1 MFARFVSAAVVSGLL
16 FIVPAVA
23 PAVPNATPAPSAST
37 SPAPEQARDG
47 GIIAGKISS
56 VDFQRNVI
64 AVNKIEISVMP
75 STQIQGSDPGY
86 HAFTDLKPGMSVEVY
101 TSQVAGKY
109 IAQII
114 TLR

>member
-1 MFARFVSAAVVSGLL
+1 MLARLVCAAVLISPL
-16 FIVPAVA
+16 FFGPASAVA
-23 PAVPNATPAPSAST
+23 EPKDTPAPAASSSA
-37 SPAPEQARDG
+37 APEHARDG
-47 GIIAGKISS
+47 GVISGKITS
-56 VDFQRNVI
+56 VDYQRSII
-64 AVNKIEISVMP
+64 AVNRTAIVVMP

-86 HAFTDLKPGMSVEVY
+86 RAITDLKPGMSVEVY

>member
-1 MFARFVSAAVVSGLL
+1 MLGRFSCAAVIISSLVLYSATASAA
-16 FIVPAVA
+16 PKD
-23 PAVPNATPAPSAST
+23 
-37 SPAPEQARDG
+37 SPAPAATASAADHPRDG
-47 GIIAGKISS
+47 GIIAGRITS
-56 VDFQRNVI
+56 VDYQRNII
-64 AVNKIEISVMP
+64 AVNRTPISVMP

-86 HAFTDLKPGMSVEVY
+86 RSITDLKPGMSVEVY